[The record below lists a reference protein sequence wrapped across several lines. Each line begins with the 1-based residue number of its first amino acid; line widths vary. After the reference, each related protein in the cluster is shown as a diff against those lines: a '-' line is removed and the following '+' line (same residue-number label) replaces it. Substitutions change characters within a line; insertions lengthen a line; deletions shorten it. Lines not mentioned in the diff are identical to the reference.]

1 MDKVLQDQLVQLAIP
16 EPKEVKEAKD
26 NRVIRVSMAFQEIP
40 AIKVQQAIQ
49 VRTALTEV
57 MEPKVLKV
65 PLATWVHVE
74 TKD

>member
-1 MDKVLQDQLVQLAIP
+1 MVQLAIP
-16 EPKEVKEAKD
+16 EPKEVKEKKEH
-26 NRVIRVSMAFQEIP
+26 RVIKVPTVFQEIP